1 MPRRILAASALFL
14 TGFATGAL
22 LSAPFAGAELS
33 PPATS
38 GMEPALGPPGTTYR
52 YEMVSI
58 KPLGRHPELFAT
70 LLEERGKAGWELCA
84 VTQIADYAV
93 FMREE

>member
-1 MPRRILAASALFL
+1 MPRRTIAASALFL
-14 TGFATGAL
+14 TGLTTGAL
-22 LSAPFAGAELS
+22 LAGSLAGAELS

-38 GMEPALGPPGTTYR
+38 GMEPELGPPESTYR
-52 YEMVSI
+52 YELVSI

-70 LLEERGKAGWELCA
+70 LLEERGKAGWDLCA

-93 FMREE
+93 FKREE